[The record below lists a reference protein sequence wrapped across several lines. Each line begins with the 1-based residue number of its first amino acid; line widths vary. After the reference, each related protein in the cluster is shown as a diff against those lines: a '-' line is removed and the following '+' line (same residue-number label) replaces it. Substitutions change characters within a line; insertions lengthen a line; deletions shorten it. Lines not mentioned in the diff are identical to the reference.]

1 MADDPVFFRAR
12 AAAEHALA
20 EAATLDNVRERAER
34 AERAWT
40 QMAERAER
48 TRRQRDAREA
58 AIATARGAP
67 VDSDPPVCY
76 TPPIAGNSS

>member
-12 AAAEHALA
+12 AAAEHEAA
-20 EAATLDNVRERAER
+20 AAATLDNVRDRCER

-40 QMAERAER
+40 AMAERAER

-58 AIATARGAP
+58 ASAAARQEPAP
-67 VDSDPPVCY
+67 IPT
-76 TPPIAGNSS
+76 TPG